1 MDDDSRQLAALLAKA
16 GNRSFR
22 RYEVR
27 RIDGRFTVVRNEIDR
42 AFDLAMSDVFGIE
55 IEPDDKDG
63 TLLD

>member
-1 MDDDSRQLAALLAKA
+1 VEDDNREFAALLAKA

-27 RIDGRFTVVRNEIDR
+27 RINGRFTVVRNEIDR
-42 AFDLAMSDVFGIE
+42 VFDLAMSEVFGTE
-55 IEPDDKDG
+55 IEPDDKDE